1 MARKNIHQLAYTAI
15 RIEGGLIPAEE
26 LTRLTTL
33 QAPDKTQQ
41 TEALYQIPKGLKL
54 RDEIARNFKIA
65 QNLWADFNALRQRQ
79 DAEPHR
85 TTVNEFLLPLLRQT
99 LGYTDLAIAPA
110 VKASNTHHHS
120 YQIGHA
126 ALGGRMPVVLAGY
139 DQPLDQAAER
149 FGDTNPDTGRTRK
162 RSPYMLAQEA
172 LNASDTSLWA
182 VVSNGLKLRILR
194 DNPSL
199 TRPAYVEVDLEAIF
213 SEELYADFT
222 AFWLL
227 THSSRFGKP
236 TNEGAAEP
244 ADCPWERW
252 RNAGQQTGVTA
263 RMNLRYQVADAL
275 RSLGTGFLSH
285 PANTALRAQLQD
297 PETGSQTRQA
307 FFEQL
312 LSLVYRFI
320 FLATVEDRT
329 DAANGRSLIFTPEA
343 TGEEQKRYWAGYSLT
358 WLRERS
364 LRRSTHD
371 THSDLWQALS
381 ITFDG
386 LATGQPAL
394 GLPALGG
401 LFAAEQCPLLASAQ
415 LDNRHL
421 LASAFQLG
429 YFRQPTGLTRVN
441 YRDMG
446 AEELGS
452 VYESLLELVPDLQHL
467 SQPHAARLAFV
478 GDEDDAGQESST
490 KGNTRKLTGSYYT
503 PDSLVQELIKSA
515 LEPVLAQT
523 IASHPADPVAA
534 VLQLTVC
541 DPACGSGHF
550 LLAAARRMADE
561 VAKLRAQASGGAPT
575 PADYR
580 HALRDVVRHCIYGV
594 DKNPM
599 AIALA
604 KTALW
609 LEAYTPDRPL
619 TFIDHHLQVGDALLG
634 VLDPK
639 ILENGIPDAAYAAL
653 SGDDK
658 AVASELKKRNKL
670 DLKSWKQV
678 VANDLFAA
686 TSLAQ
691 DADAVEHLADDSLAS
706 IAAKRSAWAQATKD
720 AQQSALAHLADAYVA
735 AFLAPK
741 VSEGAQRIPLS
752 GYLWGLLHPTTTQAD
767 RQSTA
772 EASATLCRAHSVFHW
787 WLAYPQVAAKGGFS
801 VMLGNPPWERIKLQE
816 EEFFATRSP
825 LVAVAKNKAE
835 RAKRIELLRQGLLL
849 HTLYPDVEAAEGL
862 STPNRAEMRLHEEFI
877 AARRGAEAA
886 SLYAHD
892 SGRYPLT
899 GVGDVNTY
907 ALFAEVFLQLVH
919 PQGRAGFIVPS
930 GIATDDSTKAYFAAI
945 ADGRLVSLYDL
956 RTGPGLFADIG
967 HQRFKFCLLTL
978 GKSNAADFL
987 FFALKVEDL
996 ANPVAHFALTPEE
1009 FRLINPNTRT
1019 CPVFRSQRDAE
1030 LTKKLYRAAP
1040 VLIREAVLEK
1050 GTDSVLLDPVVNP
1063 WGITFQRMLDMS
1075 NDSHLFADQ
1084 AADADSPA
1092 PRLPLYEAKM
1102 VHQFD
1107 HRWATYVDNPDKP
1120 NGLDTEELSL
1130 AQRADPYFSL
1140 RPRYWV
1146 NEREVL
1152 ARIARVPARVA
1163 NAWLAWRHAT
1173 DTALS
1178 EEGRPAELAT
1188 LAQCREVLTLALA
1201 AWVAGVMFRQQ
1212 VALMGPSGSS
1222 TPSPTPGLFDTSEA
1236 PEPASEAPAHCP
1248 GWSAATAWKATQ
1260 ATERLMGSQHPQ
1272 LANALKA
1279 DGTHG
1284 KKALPAFQKWALQDD
1299 PEQGLDLSPDE
1310 LSHLQTLQQGSE
1322 GIQQLLFLDDWM
1334 DRRSPSWLMGWR
1346 DICRSTDRRTLISS
1360 VIPRAAVND
1369 KFLLCFASQPAHLIA
1384 ALLANFDSLVCD
1396 FVARQK
1402 VGGTALKYFTIKQL
1416 PVLPPDLYTPEDLT
1430 FIVSRVLELTHTA
1443 HDMQAWADELL
1454 AAMPEAD
1461 PRPPAQR
1468 GTPLPPFPW
1477 NPERRARLRAE
1488 LDAYYARL
1496 YGLTRDELRYILDP
1510 AEVMGPDYPS
1520 ETFRVLQKNEMRE
1533 FGEYRTQ
1540 RLVLEA
1546 WDALAAGDAQ
1556 LQASAGA
1563 RSSSPSYS
1571 EQGVIRNAQEADFA
1585 GLIVAMVQASPDGIS
1600 VNELQDVVAH
1610 ASVAS
1615 VYLEPMDAG
1624 RLNALTDA
1632 MPVLGRSSALTL
1644 VSPFVQRLEAVG
1656 AVQRKRVGAVSLFLV
1671 GARAIPS
1678 DVTCRTEHAEMAQL
1692 LLKLEGLRK
1701 GAQEKAAGAADMG
1714 QQAQGGR

>member
-1 MARKNIHQLAYTAI
+1 MARKTLHQLAYTAI

-33 QAPDKTQQ
+33 DSPEKTEQ
-41 TEALYQIPKGLKL
+41 TEAHYQIPKGLKL

-85 TTVNEFLLPLLRQT
+85 TTVSEFLLPLLRQT
-99 LGYTDLAIAPA
+99 LGYTDLATAPA
-110 VKASNTHHHS
+110 VQASNSHHHS

-126 ALGGRMPVVLAGY
+126 ALGGRMPVVLAGH

-199 TRPAYVEVDLEAIF
+199 TRPAYVEADLEAIF
-213 SEELYADFT
+213 TEELYADFT

-236 TNEGAAEP
+236 ATDGAAEP

-297 PETGSQTRQA
+297 PETSSQTRQA

-312 LSLVYRFI
+312 LSLVYRCI

-329 DAANGRSLIFTPEA
+329 DAATGRSLIFTPEA
-343 TGEEQKRYWAGYSLT
+343 TDAEQQRYWAGYSLT
-358 WLRERS
+358 WLRERA
-364 LRRSTHD
+364 LRRSSHD
-371 THSDLWQALS
+371 IHSDLWQALS

-386 LATGQPAL
+386 LATGQTAL

-421 LASAFQLG
+421 LAAVFQLG

-478 GDEDDAGQESST
+478 GDEDDANSESST

-523 IASHPADPVAA
+523 IASHPADPVGA

-561 VAKLRAQASGGAPT
+561 VAKLRAQANGGAPT

-580 HALRDVVRHCIYGV
+580 HALRDVVSHCVYGV

-639 ILENGIPDAAYAAL
+639 ILENGIPDEAYAVL

-658 AVASELKKRNKL
+658 ATAAALKKQNKAE
-670 DLKSWKQV
+670 LKSWKQV

-686 TSLAQ
+686 TTLVQ
-691 DADAVEHLADDSLAS
+691 DANAVEHLADDTLDG
-706 IAAKRSAWAQATKD
+706 IAAKRNAWTRAHHQAE
-720 AQQSALAHLADAYVA
+720 QSTLAKLADTYVA

-741 VSEGAQRIPLS
+741 VPQGQGQIPLS
-752 GYLWGLLHPTTTQAD
+752 GYLWSLLHPNPHQTPKPELAQAAHD
-767 RQSTA
+767 
-772 EASATLCRAHSVFHW
+772 LCRAHSVFHW
-787 WLAYPQVAAKGGFS
+787 WLAFPQVAAKGGFA
-801 VMLGNPPWERIKLQE
+801 VMLGNPPWDMLQLDPQ
-816 EEFFATRSP
+816 EFFAAEAPTIANAKHMAARNKLIAELEFQRPQLFRSYMSAVRGMEAVQVFVHSSGRFP
-825 LVAVAKNKAE
+825 YSGFGRINLSSLFAETFLQATAIDGGGRCGFVAPSGLVTDSFTQHLFNHLLRIGLIELKGFDN
-835 RAKRIELLRQGLLL
+835 AKRIFPAVHPDTPFSLITLGDAGVDIELI
-849 HTLYPDVEAAEGL
+849 H
-862 STPNRAEMRLHEEFI
+862 
-877 AARRGAEAA
+877 
-886 SLYAHD
+886 
-892 SGRYPLT
+892 
-899 GVGDVNTY
+899 Y
-907 ALFAEVFLQLVH
+907 ALDVADLSDSRRKFKLK
-919 PQGRAGFIVPS
+919 PS
-930 GIATDDSTKAYFAAI
+930 EF
-945 ADGRLVSLYDL
+945 SLL
-956 RTGPGLFADIG
+956 
-967 HQRFKFCLLTL
+967 
-978 GKSNAADFL
+978 
-987 FFALKVEDL
+987 
-996 ANPVAHFALTPEE
+996 
-1009 FRLINPNTRT
+1009 NPNTRT
-1019 CPVFRSQRDAE
+1019 CPVFRSNADAE
-1030 LTKKLYRAAP
+1030 LTKKLYRSTP
-1040 VLIREAVLEK
+1040 VLWREAEFDAQ
-1050 GTDSVLLDPVVNP
+1050 GAVVRHEENP
-1063 WGITFQRMLDMS
+1063 WNIQFQLMFMM
-1075 NDSHLFADQ
+1075 NTDSHLFADSP
-1084 AADADSPA
+1084 AEADASDA
-1092 PRLPLYEAKM
+1092 PNRLPLYEAKM
-1102 VHQFD
+1102 IHQLD
-1107 HRWATYVDNPDKP
+1107 HRWATYVDNPDKT
-1120 NGLDTEELSL
+1120 NGLDTDDVTQ
-1130 AQRADPYFSL
+1130 AQKADSTFTV

-1146 NEREVL
+1146 DERQVL
-1152 ARIARVPARVA
+1152 ARIARVPSRVA
-1163 NAWLAWRHAT
+1163 NAWLAFKTAT
-1173 DTALS
+1173 DAALS
-1178 EEGRPAELAT
+1178 DDGGDDEMAT
-1188 LAQCREVLTLALA
+1188 LATSRTGLTLAVA
-1201 AWVAGVMFRQQ
+1201 QWVAGALLRQKAEGVPAIATPT
-1212 VALMGPSGSS
+1212 VATTGDLFANPATGVVASTLMGTATDPMACM
-1222 TPSPTPGLFDTSEA
+1222 TN
-1236 PEPASEAPAHCP
+1236 
-1248 GWSAATAWKATQ
+1248 AATAWALSQKAEAQ
-1260 ATERLMGSQHPQ
+1260 MAQQHRW
-1272 LANALKA
+1272 LSKALHA
-1279 DGTHG
+1279 DGTTG
-1284 KKALPAFQKWALQDD
+1284 KKALPLFQKWALQDD
-1299 PEQGLDLSPDE
+1299 PAQGLGLSADE
-1310 LSHLQTLQQGSE
+1310 LAQLQALQGPDSKGFELQW
-1322 GIQQLLFLDDWM
+1322 LDAWM
-1334 DRRSPSWLMGWR
+1334 DRRSPRWLMGFR
-1346 DICRSTDRRTLISS
+1346 GITNATNERSYISTVVPRLAAGNSLPLIHTGWDAPY
-1360 VIPRAAVND
+1360 IAAIQAN
-1369 KFLLCFASQPAHLIA
+1369 FASL
-1384 ALLANFDSLVCD
+1384 ALD

-1402 VGGTALKYFTIKQL
+1402 IGGSNLNFFIVKQF
-1416 PVLPPDLYTPEDLT
+1416 PVLPPDRYTAADLAY
-1430 FIVSRVLELTHTA
+1430 IVPRVLELTHTA
-1443 HDMQAWADELL
+1443 HDMQAWADDLL

-1510 AEVMGPDYPS
+1510 ADVMGPDYPS
-1520 ETFRVLQKNEMRE
+1520 ETFRVLKNNEMRE

-1540 RLVLEA
+1540 RLVLAA
-1546 WDALAAGDAQ
+1546 WDAMT
-1556 LQASAGA
+1556 AGA
-1563 RSSSPSYS
+1563 
-1571 EQGVIRNAQEADFA
+1571 
-1585 GLIVAMVQASPDGIS
+1585 
-1600 VNELQDVVAH
+1600 
-1610 ASVAS
+1610 
-1615 VYLEPMDAG
+1615 
-1624 RLNALTDA
+1624 
-1632 MPVLGRSSALTL
+1632 
-1644 VSPFVQRLEAVG
+1644 
-1656 AVQRKRVGAVSLFLV
+1656 
-1671 GARAIPS
+1671 
-1678 DVTCRTEHAEMAQL
+1678 
-1692 LLKLEGLRK
+1692 
-1701 GAQEKAAGAADMG
+1701 
-1714 QQAQGGR
+1714 

>member
-1 MARKNIHQLAYTAI
+1 MARKHQHQLAYTAI

-33 QAPDKTQQ
+33 QSPEKTEQ
-41 TEALYQIPKGLKL
+41 TEAHYQIPKGLKL

-65 QNLWADFNALRQRQ
+65 QNLWADFSALRQRQ
-79 DAEPHR
+79 GAEPHR
-85 TTVNEFLLPLLRQT
+85 TTVSEFLLPLLRQT
-99 LGYTDLAIAPA
+99 LGYTDLATAPA
-110 VKASNTHHHS
+110 VQASNSHHHS

-126 ALGGRMPVVLAGY
+126 ALGERMPVVLAGH
-139 DQPLDQAAER
+139 DQPLDHAAER

-213 SEELYADFT
+213 TEELYADFT

-227 THSSRFGKP
+227 AHASRFGKP
-236 TNEGAAEP
+236 ANDGASQP

-297 PETGSQTRQA
+297 PETSSQTRQA

-329 DAANGRSLIFTPEA
+329 DAATGRSLIFTPESTDA
-343 TGEEQKRYWAGYSLT
+343 EQQRYWAGYSLT
-358 WLRERS
+358 WLRERA
-364 LRRSTHD
+364 LRRSSHD

-415 LDNRHL
+415 LENRHL
-421 LASAFQLG
+421 LAAVFQLG

-478 GDEDDAGQESST
+478 GDEDEAGQESST

-523 IASHPADPVAA
+523 IVGNPADPVGA

-561 VAKLRAQASGGAPT
+561 VAKLRAQANGGAPT
-575 PADYR
+575 QADYR
-580 HALRDVVRHCIYGV
+580 HALRDVVSHCIYGV

-639 ILENGIPDAAYAAL
+639 ILENGIPDAAYAVL

-658 AVASELKKRNKL
+658 AVASDLKKRNKL

-686 TSLAQ
+686 TSLAR

-706 IAAKRSAWAQATKD
+706 IAAKRSAWAKATKD

-741 VSEGAQRIPLS
+741 VPEDVKRIPLS
-752 GYLWGLLHPTTTQAD
+752 GYLWGLLHPNATQAD

-772 EASATLCRAHSVFHW
+772 EAAATLCRTHSVFHW
-787 WLAYPQVAAKGGFS
+787 WLAFPQVAAKGGFS

-862 STPNRAEMRLHEEFI
+862 SPPNRAEMRLHEDFI
-877 AARRGAEAA
+877 SARRGAEAA

-907 ALFAEVFLQLVH
+907 ALFAESLYQLTA
-919 PQGRAGFIVPS
+919 PLGRAGFIVPT
-930 GIATDDSTKAYFAAI
+930 GIATDDSTKAYFGHI
-945 ADGRLVSLYDL
+945 SQTGRLVGLYDFENSEAVFPAVH
-956 RTGPGLFADIG
+956 RSY
-967 HQRFKFCLLTL
+967 KFSLMTL
-978 GKSNAADFL
+978 GSASASEFVC
-987 FFALKVEDL
+987 FATQVGHLDDT
-996 ANPVAHFALTPEE
+996 HRRFALTPDE

-1030 LTKKLYRAAP
+1030 LTKKLYCAAP
-1040 VLIREAVLEK
+1040 VLIREAVLEGDGK
-1050 GTDSVLLDPVVNP
+1050 EAVVREPEVNP
-1063 WGITFQRMLDMS
+1063 WGIRFSTMFHMS

-1084 AADADSPA
+1084 PTDDDSPA
-1092 PRLPLYEAKM
+1092 QRLPLYEAKM
-1102 VHQFD
+1102 IHQFD
-1107 HRWATYVDNPDKP
+1107 HRWATYVDNPEKP
-1120 NGLDTEELSL
+1120 NGLDTEDVTT
-1130 AQRADPYFSL
+1130 AQKADPSFVV

-1146 NEREVL
+1146 DEREVL
-1152 ARIARVPARVA
+1152 ARIARVPSRVA
-1163 NAWLAWRHAT
+1163 NAWLAWCHAT
-1173 DTALS
+1173 DAALS
-1178 EEGRPAELAT
+1178 DDGGEAELAT
-1188 LAQCREVLTLALA
+1188 LAKYREALTFALA
-1201 AWVAGVMFRQQ
+1201 SWVAGAMFRQQ
-1212 VALMGPSGSS
+1212 VALGVPA
-1222 TPSPTPGLFDTSEA
+1222 TPSPGSGLFDTTDESA
-1236 PEPASEAPAHCP
+1236 HTHASEVPAQGP
-1248 GWSAATAWKATQ
+1248 GWSSATAWKATQ
-1260 ATERLMGSQHPQ
+1260 ATERLMVSQHPR
-1272 LANALKA
+1272 LAEALKA
-1279 DGTHG
+1279 DGSEG
-1284 KKALPAFQKWALQDD
+1284 KKALPVFQKWALQDD
-1299 PEQGLDLSPDE
+1299 PAQGLGLSPDE
-1310 LSHLQTLQQGSE
+1310 LAQIQTLQQSE
-1322 GIQQLLFLDDWM
+1322 ESSLELRFLDDWM
-1334 DRRSPSWLMGWR
+1334 DRRSPRWLMGWR
-1346 DICRSTDRRTLISS
+1346 DICRSTDERTVIAS
-1360 VIPRAAVND
+1360 VIPRVGVGN
-1369 KFLLCFASQPAHLIA
+1369 KIPLFFPVPGHGPLRSA
-1384 ALLANFDSLVCD
+1384 ALLGNLSALTLD

-1402 VGGTALKYFTIKQL
+1402 IGGTTLNYFYMKQF
-1416 PVLPPDLYTPEDLT
+1416 PVLPPERYTPEDLV
-1430 FIVSRVLELTHTA
+1430 FIVPRVLELTHTA
-1443 HDMQAWADELL
+1443 HDMQAWADDLL
-1454 AAMPEAD
+1454 AAMPDAD
-1461 PRPPAQR
+1461 LRPLEQR
-1468 GTPLPPFPW
+1468 STPLPPFPW

-1510 AEVMGPDYPS
+1510 ADVMGPDYPS
-1520 ETFRVLQKNEMRE
+1520 ETFRVLKNNEMRE

-1540 RLVLEA
+1540 RLVLAA
-1546 WDALAAGDAQ
+1546 WDAL
-1556 LQASAGA
+1556 
-1563 RSSSPSYS
+1563 
-1571 EQGVIRNAQEADFA
+1571 
-1585 GLIVAMVQASPDGIS
+1585 
-1600 VNELQDVVAH
+1600 
-1610 ASVAS
+1610 
-1615 VYLEPMDAG
+1615 DAG
-1624 RLNALTDA
+1624 T
-1632 MPVLGRSSALTL
+1632 
-1644 VSPFVQRLEAVG
+1644 
-1656 AVQRKRVGAVSLFLV
+1656 
-1671 GARAIPS
+1671 
-1678 DVTCRTEHAEMAQL
+1678 
-1692 LLKLEGLRK
+1692 
-1701 GAQEKAAGAADMG
+1701 
-1714 QQAQGGR
+1714 

>member
-1 MARKNIHQLAYTAI
+1 MARKTLHQLAYTAI

-33 QAPDKTQQ
+33 ESPEKTEQ
-41 TEALYQIPKGLKL
+41 TEAHYQIPKGLKL

-65 QNLWADFNALRQRQ
+65 QNLWADFNALRQLK

-99 LGYTDLAIAPA
+99 LGYTDLATAPA
-110 VKASNTHHHS
+110 VQASNSHHHS

-126 ALGGRMPVVLAGY
+126 AQGGRMPVVLAGH

-213 SEELYADFT
+213 TEELYADFT

-236 TNEGAAEP
+236 ANDGAAVP

-285 PANTALRAQLQD
+285 PANTALRDQLQD
-297 PETGSQTRQA
+297 PETSSHTRQA

-320 FLATVEDRT
+320 FLATVEDRS
-329 DAANGRSLIFTPEA
+329 DAATGRSLIFTPEA
-343 TGEEQKRYWAGYSLT
+343 TDAEQQRYWAGYSLT
-358 WLRERS
+358 WLRERA
-364 LRRSTHD
+364 LRRSSHD

-401 LFAAEQCPLLASAQ
+401 LFAAEQCLLLASAQ

-421 LASAFQLG
+421 LAAVFQLG

-478 GDEDDAGQESST
+478 GDEDDLNSESST

-523 IASHPADPVAA
+523 IASHPADPVGA

-561 VAKLRAQASGGAPT
+561 VAKLRAQANGGAPS

-580 HALRDVVRHCIYGV
+580 HALRDVVSHCIYGV

-639 ILENGIPDAAYAAL
+639 ILENGIPDAAYAVL

-706 IAAKRSAWAQATKD
+706 IAAKRSAWAKATEA
-720 AQQSALAHLADAYVA
+720 AQHSALAHLADAYVA

-741 VSEGAQRIPLS
+741 VPEGAQRIPLS
-752 GYLWGLLHPTTTQAD
+752 GYLWGLLHPNATQAD

-772 EASATLCRAHSVFHW
+772 EAAATLCHTHSVFHW
-787 WLAYPQVAAKGGFS
+787 WLAFPQVAAKGGFS

-862 STPNRAEMRLHEEFI
+862 SPPNRAEMKLYEDFI

-907 ALFAEVFLQLVH
+907 ALFAESLFQLTA
-919 PQGRAGFIVPS
+919 PQGRAGFIVPT
-930 GIATDDSTKAYFAAI
+930 GIATDDSTKLYFEAVTQTKRLAA
-945 ADGRLVSLYDL
+945 LYSFENEEFVF
-956 RTGPGLFADIG
+956 PAV
-967 HQRFKFCLLTL
+967 HHAMKFCLVVT
-978 GKSNAADFL
+978 GGSQ
-987 FFALKVEDL
+987 
-996 ANPVAHFALTPEE
+996 ANLEQAEFVHFARQVSYLSDEARRFKLTPHE

-1040 VLIREAVLEK
+1040 VLIREAVVEGEGK
-1050 GTDSVLLDPVVNP
+1050 ETVVREPEQNP
-1063 WGITFQRMLDMS
+1063 WGIRLSAMFHMS

-1084 AADADSPA
+1084 PAEADSLA
-1092 PRLPLYEAKM
+1092 QRLPLYEPKLI
-1102 VHQFD
+1102 HQFD

-1120 NGLDTEELSL
+1120 NGLDTDDVCL
-1130 AQRADPYFSL
+1130 AQKADPGFTV

-1146 NEREVL
+1146 GEREVL
-1152 ARIARVPARVA
+1152 ARIARVPSRVA

-1173 DTALS
+1173 DAALS
-1178 EEGRPAELAT
+1178 DEGGEAELAT
-1188 LAQCREVLTLALA
+1188 LAQCRDALTLALA
-1201 AWVAGVMFRQQ
+1201 AWVAGAVFRQQ
-1212 VALMGPSGSS
+1212 VAQGAPAA
-1222 TPSPTPGLFDTSEA
+1222 PAPAPGLFDAADEPGHTHALTVSTEA
-1236 PEPASEAPAHCP
+1236 P
-1248 GWSAATAWKATQ
+1248 GWNAATAWKATQ
-1260 ATERLMGSQHPQ
+1260 ATERHMASHHPR
-1272 LANALKA
+1272 LADALKA
-1279 DGTHG
+1279 DGTEG

-1299 PEQGLDLSPDE
+1299 PAQGLGMSTDE
-1310 LSHLQTLQQGSE
+1310 LAQLQTLQHGDAASLE
-1322 GIQQLLFLDDWM
+1322 LRFLDDWM
-1334 DRRSPSWLMGWR
+1334 DHRSPRWLIGWR
-1346 DICRSTDRRTLISS
+1346 GVTATTNSRTLVCSS
-1360 VIPRAAVND
+1360 FPRS
-1369 KFLLCFASQPAHLIA
+1369 ASQHNLMLFETKVFPMALIA
-1384 ALLANFDSLVCD
+1384 NLNSLVLD
-1396 FVARQK
+1396 FGARVK
-1402 VGGTALKYFTIKQL
+1402 MGTYMSQFVVKQL
-1416 PVLPPDLYTPEDLT
+1416 PVLTPGSYTLADLK
-1430 FIVSRVLELTHTA
+1430 FIGSRVLELTHTA
-1443 HDMQAWADELL
+1443 HDMQAWADDLL

-1510 AEVMGPDYPS
+1510 ADVMGPDYPS
-1520 ETFRVLQKNEMRE
+1520 ETFRVLKNNEMRE

-1546 WDALAAGDAQ
+1546 WD
-1556 LQASAGA
+1556 
-1563 RSSSPSYS
+1563 
-1571 EQGVIRNAQEADFA
+1571 
-1585 GLIVAMVQASPDGIS
+1585 
-1600 VNELQDVVAH
+1600 
-1610 ASVAS
+1610 
-1615 VYLEPMDAG
+1615 
-1624 RLNALTDA
+1624 
-1632 MPVLGRSSALTL
+1632 
-1644 VSPFVQRLEAVG
+1644 
-1656 AVQRKRVGAVSLFLV
+1656 
-1671 GARAIPS
+1671 
-1678 DVTCRTEHAEMAQL
+1678 
-1692 LLKLEGLRK
+1692 KLEH
-1701 GAQEKAAGAADMG
+1701 
-1714 QQAQGGR
+1714 